1 VEEIRAYNGADSL
14 AYITMDN
21 LIEAVGQPKQ
31 VFCRACFDGEYPI
44 HIPQDIKLTKL
55 MLEDINGNGKAN
67 GSGANGHGVNGHGVN
82 GVPVNGNGIV
92 NGQVANAVA
101 LDGSAGHVEELLLG
115 DSGDPGPESEASSV
129 WKTTEPRTSECNR
142 KKWFRLPVS
151 GCSLLRT
158 ESAKSQAHRGLALLF
173 C

>member
-1 VEEIRAYNGADSL
+1 VEEIRQHNGADSL

-55 MLEDINGNGKAN
+55 MLEDINGANGK
-67 GSGANGHGVNGHGVN
+67 NGHGAHVNGTNGHANGVN

-101 LDGSAGHVEELLLG
+101 LDASAGHVEELLLG
-115 DSGDPGPESEASSV
+115 DSGDPGPESEGELGLEDDG
-129 WKTTEPRTSECNR
+129 TEDQRMQSEEM
-142 KKWFRLPVS
+142 VS
-151 GCSLLRT
+151 PAG
-158 ESAKSQAHRGLALLF
+158 
-173 C
+173 